1 MITEDFTKA
10 PKYART
16 EAAFFGATRYK
27 FIGLIGLPIKWVR
40 LRLALG
46 RAPGFLKLVVWYKF
60 PRTIG
65 SVVFFD
71 TEENLMLFA
80 RHKAHRLVMQ
90 WVGDE
95 REITSDAGFIR
106 IFKGY
111 PHGYANG
118 RWSPNNS
125 RMSHIKTFTKLGS
138 DKKEERVDDF

>member
-1 MITEDFTKA
+1 MITKDFSKA
-10 PKYART
+10 PRYAQT

-27 FIGLIGLPIKWVR
+27 LRGLVALPVRWIK
-40 LRLALG
+40 LRRALK
-46 RAPGFLKLVVWYKF
+46 RSPGFLKLIVWFKF

-80 RHKAHRLVMQ
+80 RHKAHRLLMQ

-106 IFKGY
+106 IFTGY
-111 PHGYANG
+111 PNGYANG
-118 RWSPNNS
+118 RWSTGNK
-125 RMSHIKTFTKLGS
+125 MSHIKKFTKLKGE
-138 DKKEERVDDF
+138 KKDIYVDDF